1 LRQSASRIAWFVPFR
16 RNTLTSNL
24 CCVNIFFLARANKF
38 VGRMSCLD
46 FEFSKEPMRELERA
60 RWRCRRGLLELDIVL
75 QRFMDEHYAR
85 LGETE
90 LRQFEMLLDLSDND
104 LWEMIALR
112 KETENRS
119 LQPVLHLLQT
129 I

>member
-1 LRQSASRIAWFVPFR
+1 MLRHYFFR
-16 RNTLTSNL
+16 TS
-24 CCVNIFFLARANKF
+24 ANKF
-38 VGRMSCLD
+38 VGKMSYLD